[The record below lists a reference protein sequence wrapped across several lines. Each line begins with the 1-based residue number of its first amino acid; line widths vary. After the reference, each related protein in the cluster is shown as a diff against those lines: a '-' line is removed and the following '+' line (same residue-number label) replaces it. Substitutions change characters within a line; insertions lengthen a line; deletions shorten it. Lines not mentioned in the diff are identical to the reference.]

1 LNSRAKQIAKYV
13 LKLGLSGL
21 ALWFVFTK
29 VDWTELKT
37 TWQSANVGFIL
48 LAIVLFLIS
57 KLASV
62 FRLKL
67 FLDTTDIRLGT
78 FTNIKLQWLGM
89 YYNLFL
95 PGGAG
100 GDGYKVYLLRKSHG
114 KSIKSLTFIMIL
126 DRLGGLAAI
135 FFILS
140 IGSFF
145 LDIPQYYYYA
155 AVAILVLAPIIGRL
169 LVKWIFP
176 QFVRIYAK
184 VLGWSMLFQLGQVA
198 IATALLLALGQ
209 TDSLLEYVMLFLV
222 SSIAAMLPISLGGLG
237 AREVAMYY
245 MAEMLSLNPALAMS
259 ISLSFYA
266 ITALVSLCGVYFSLN
281 PKAMKLEV
289 SEKTN

>member
-1 LNSRAKQIAKYV
+1 MDTRTKQIAKYV

-21 ALWFVFTK
+21 ALWFVSTK
-29 VDWTELKT
+29 VDWIELKA
-37 TWQSANVGFIL
+37 TWQSASIPFIL
-48 LAIVLFLIS
+48 LAAILFVVA

-62 FRLKL
+62 YRLKL
-67 FLDTTDIRLGT
+67 FFDASGIKLSTW
-78 FTNIKLQWLGM
+78 TNITLQWLGM

-114 KSIKSLTFIMIL
+114 KSIKSLTLIMIL

-145 LDIPQYYYYA
+145 LDIPDYYYYSA
-155 AVAILVLAPIIGRL
+155 GAILVLAPLIGRL

-176 QFVRIYAK
+176 QFVSIYAK

-209 TDSLLEYVMLFLV
+209 SDYLLEYVMLFLV

-245 MAEMLSLNPALAMS
+245 MAEMLNLNPALAMS

-266 ITALVSLCGVYFSLN
+266 ITALISLCGVYFSLN
-281 PKAMKLEV
+281 PKAMKLE
-289 SEKTN
+289 SQN

>member
-1 LNSRAKQIAKYV
+1 MNSRAKQIAKYV